1 MFKKVTLLLS
11 VFLFISTI
19 ANAMLCGC
27 MNRIVLP
34 QSQTVILVMYSY
46 ETETHCNDPENASAG
61 VLNLMNE
68 SGEVLEVTVT
78 PESAVNACN

>member
-1 MFKKVTLLLS
+1 MLKKVALS
-11 VFLFISTI
+11 LFIFLFVSTF

-27 MNRIVLP
+27 MNRIVLSP
-34 QSQTVILVMYSY
+34 QTVILVMYSY

-61 VLNLMNE
+61 VLNVMSE

-78 PESAVNACN
+78 PETAVNACN